1 MDEIAPLVGDV
12 LMEFAVFLHHFSI
25 ILGPRLHAAQPSL
38 HLRQFFQGLP
48 KPVRRVRHGTF
59 IGNIEVR
66 HGVFQSYR
74 RLWGRGDSFLFF
86 YAILIQNGA
95 IILPCSGPVHCNSLQ
110 FPPGL
115 WATGKLRLDNPSL
128 GHTDAVFCNVDGG
141 TGCKF
146 VIAGGEG
153 IPIRFLPLELGIAE
167 EFRAFEE
174 YAECLGQ
181 PIVLLDEC
189 LTVHFFQKGGF
200 FFVFCWSWDEVGVSF

>member
-1 MDEIAPLVGDV
+1 M
-12 LMEFAVFLHHFSI
+12 
-25 ILGPRLHAAQPSL
+25 
-38 HLRQFFQGLP
+38 LP
-48 KPVRRVRHGTF
+48 M
-59 IGNIEVR
+59 N
-66 HGVFQSYR
+66 
-74 RLWGRGDSFLFF
+74 
-86 YAILIQNGA
+86 
-95 IILPCSGPVHCNSLQ
+95 
-110 FPPGL
+110 
-115 WATGKLRLDNPSL
+115 
-128 GHTDAVFCNVDGG
+128 GG